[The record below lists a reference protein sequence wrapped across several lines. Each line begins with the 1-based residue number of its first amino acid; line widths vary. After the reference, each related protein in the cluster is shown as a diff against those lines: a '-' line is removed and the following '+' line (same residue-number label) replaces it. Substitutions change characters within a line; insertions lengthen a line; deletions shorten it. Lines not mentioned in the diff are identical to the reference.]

1 MLLAGHLINQLPVP
15 GVPDLDSTKKALTQ
29 EAVIKSPP
37 TSQPS
42 TVEIK
47 SQSGNQ
53 GESDIRRAEWF
64 PVFRIRFGNAKPA
77 MYPTAFWDHA
87 VEIQTFSADFWK
99 KDGSPFGGA

>member
-15 GVPDLDSTKKALTQ
+15 GVPDLDSMKKALTQ
-29 EAVIKSPP
+29 EAVIKSPT

-42 TVEIK
+42 TEEIK
-47 SQSGNQ
+47 GQSGNH

-64 PVFRIRFGNAKPA
+64 PVLRIRFSNAKTA
-77 MYPTAFWDHA
+77 MNPTAFRDQS
-87 VEIQTFSADFWK
+87 VEIQTFSADFGK